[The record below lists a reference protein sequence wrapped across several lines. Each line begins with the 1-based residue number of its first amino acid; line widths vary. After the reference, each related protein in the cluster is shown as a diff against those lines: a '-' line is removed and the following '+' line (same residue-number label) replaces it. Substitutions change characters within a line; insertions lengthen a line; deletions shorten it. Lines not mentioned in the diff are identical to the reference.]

1 MLQDAM
7 KQEQLRLLNEVGL
20 KIEIIEET
28 KMRVLQEHEIMS
40 ITTRGKT
47 GNLSSFVLLVYNL
60 RLIWFSVLFLC
71 RFVKIR
77 SVLEIAVQ

>member
-1 MLQDAM
+1 M